1 MSLNDHMHALE
12 ILLFFMSYTQ
22 YSVKL
27 WFARNQILPANLK
40 AMPAQEANLS
50 YYEHIF
56 N

>member
-1 MSLNDHMHALE
+1 MEIKLKISLPTG
-12 ILLFFMSYTQ
+12 IS
-22 YSVKL
+22 